1 VRAALDALN
10 DFGRPAAVQLAVLV
24 DRGHRELPVRA
35 DFVGKNAPTSR
46 DENVRV
52 LVRENDGEDIVR
64 IERNSGDGA
73 A

>member
-1 VRAALDALN
+1 
-10 DFGRPAAVQLAVLV
+10 
-24 DRGHRELPVRA
+24 
-35 DFVGKNAPTSR
+35 VGKNAPTSR